1 MPISPILCIAGL
13 VVIIYFLWTRRRYY
27 KLMLKLPGPLG
38 LPFLGSAP
46 DFIINKFKMNQ
57 RTKYMDKYGSTL
69 LTWIGIQPVILSR
82 DPKIAEDVLTSPQC
96 LHRTSRVT
104 KAIGSV
110 LGPGLLSLKGTS
122 WIKRRKLLNA
132 SFKQNVLL
140 SFLSIFNAESRL
152 LVSQIDSIVGQGETD
167 LLPKLVRWS
176 FSIAHQN
183 CPYQLKMKGNNSKH
197 HCSLVNMIVIKVLI
211 PFCQNNTVS
220 NIFGLEEKTKKINFH
235 LSKFSNQI
243 IDNKLLSKPESY
255 SVSSS
260 KSVICQLMELYG
272 KGKISFEE
280 IRGECCNIIQAAID
294 TTSVTV
300 NHNLIL
306 LAMFPKYQELVFEE
320 LKGVFPAGGD
330 FEVEHEDLQKLLYLD
345 QVFNE
350 TLRLF
355 PPIPF
360 SIRDATEAFFLSN
373 GVLVPKGVI
382 LGIDIFNMHRNRDL
396 WGHDADSF
404 NPDRFL
410 AVNDRLR
417 HPYAFIPF
425 SKGRRNCIGWKYA
438 QISIK
443 VALARVLRNFIITTT
458 FQYKDLVSVDN
469 IVMKLNKPP
478 LLNFKRRTS

>member
-1 MPISPILCIAGL
+1 
-13 VVIIYFLWTRRRYY
+13 
-27 KLMLKLPGPLG
+27 
-38 LPFLGSAP
+38 
-46 DFIINKFKMNQ
+46 
-57 RTKYMDKYGSTL
+57 
-69 LTWIGIQPVILSR
+69 
-82 DPKIAEDVLTSPQC
+82 
-96 LHRTSRVT
+96 
-104 KAIGSV
+104 
-110 LGPGLLSLKGTS
+110 
-122 WIKRRKLLNA
+122 
-132 SFKQNVLL
+132 
-140 SFLSIFNAESRL
+140 
-152 LVSQIDSIVGQGETD
+152 
-167 LLPKLVRWS
+167 
-176 FSIAHQN
+176 
-183 CPYQLKMKGNNSKH
+183 
-197 HCSLVNMIVIKVLI
+197 
-211 PFCQNNTVS
+211 
-220 NIFGLEEKTKKINFH
+220 
-235 LSKFSNQI
+235 
-243 IDNKLLSKPESY
+243 
-255 SVSSS
+255 
-260 KSVICQLMELYG
+260 MELYG

-345 QVFNE
+345 HVFNE

-360 SIRDATEAFFLSN
+360 SIRDATEDFFLSN

-410 AVNDRLR
+410 AVDDRQR

-443 VALARVLRNFIITTT
+443 IALARVLRNFTITTT